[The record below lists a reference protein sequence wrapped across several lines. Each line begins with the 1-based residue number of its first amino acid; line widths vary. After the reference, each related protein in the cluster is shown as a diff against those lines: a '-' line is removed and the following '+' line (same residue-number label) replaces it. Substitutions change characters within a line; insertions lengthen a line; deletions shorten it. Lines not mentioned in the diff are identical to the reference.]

1 MVQRLRIVEQRHRLV
16 PWRLRLAMRRQ
27 RLRLAMRRQR
37 LRLVTARIDGPVLGT
52 LLGHV
57 TIVPPE
63 TAELPQESTLT
74 QP

>member
-16 PWRLRLAMRRQ
+16 PW